1 MRKRRYT
8 EAQIVAIL
16 KELDAGRPA
25 AELSRK
31 YGVHVNTLRLW
42 RSKYGG
48 LDVSDLARLKELEAE
63 NAQMEQ
69 IIARQAL
76 EIRAI
81 SEVIRKNGW
90 GLQRAKKR

>member
-1 MRKRRYT
+1 
-8 EAQIVAIL
+8 
-16 KELDAGRPA
+16 
-25 AELSRK
+25 
-31 YGVHVNTLRLW
+31 
-42 RSKYGG
+42 
-48 LDVSDLARLKELEAE
+48 
-63 NAQMEQ
+63 MER